1 MKRISERWLKWG
13 AVCLWS
19 EDVVDCLCWLILDL
33 MLMCCSVCG
42 RERVESKRGEDGQI
56 IPSAWWDW
64 MLGLID
70 CLIIGG
76 NGPENEWDS
85 ALGLLWSWLVGLER
99 MLAAERHVL
108 NVHGTWFHLC
118 LIYSY
123 MILAKWSNK
132 KEEGESERGCKS
144 SFIAEIL
151 LFHPIWNGCCEK
163 RARIKIHLRLK
174 IDGIVGRFTVMDI
187 VCWQM
192 RNAGL

>member
-1 MKRISERWLKWG
+1 MSVFFVCGYWHNQLEEMEWMSERWLRWE

-19 EDVVDCLCWLILDL
+19 EDVVDCLCWVILDL
-33 MLMCCSVCG
+33 MLMCCCVCG
-42 RERVESKRGEDGQI
+42 REWVERGRGEDGQI

-70 CLIIGG
+70 RLIIGG

-85 ALGLLWSWLVGLER
+85 ALGLLWSWVVGLEG
-99 MLAAERHVL
+99 MLAAERHGL

-132 KEEGESERGCKS
+132 KGREG
-144 SFIAEIL
+144 
-151 LFHPIWNGCCEK
+151 
-163 RARIKIHLRLK
+163 
-174 IDGIVGRFTVMDI
+174 TVKGM
-187 VCWQM
+187 
-192 RNAGL
+192 

>member
-1 MKRISERWLKWG
+1 MFSRNICTRTKIVITCIMSVSVNVYTCEQSLLEEMEWMSEKWLRWE

-19 EDVVDCLCWLILDL
+19 EDVVDCLCWVILDL
-33 MLMCCSVCG
+33 MLMCCCVCG
-42 RERVESKRGEDGQI
+42 REWVERGRGEDGQI

-70 CLIIGG
+70 RLIIGG

-85 ALGLLWSWLVGLER
+85 ALGLLWSWVVGLEG
-99 MLAAERHVL
+99 MLAAERHGL

-132 KEEGESERGCKS
+132 KGRG
-144 SFIAEIL
+144 
-151 LFHPIWNGCCEK
+151 G
-163 RARIKIHLRLK
+163 
-174 IDGIVGRFTVMDI
+174 TVKGM
-187 VCWQM
+187 
-192 RNAGL
+192 